1 MNLISGT
8 WGETV
13 WYAKTLSFILSMTL
27 AVHGWNGTAADM
39 NASSF
44 VLLFES
50 TTFEII
56 RLKGNMANSFISLST
71 RLIVNVLFGGI
82 DVNSADGKI
91 MEGSSS
97 KSELEI
103 FNTPLIERVL

>member
-1 MNLISGT
+1 
-8 WGETV
+8 
-13 WYAKTLSFILSMTL
+13 MTL
-27 AVHGWNGTAADM
+27 AVHGWNGTAVDM

-82 DVNSADGKI
+82 DVNSA
-91 MEGSSS
+91 
-97 KSELEI
+97 
-103 FNTPLIERVL
+103 